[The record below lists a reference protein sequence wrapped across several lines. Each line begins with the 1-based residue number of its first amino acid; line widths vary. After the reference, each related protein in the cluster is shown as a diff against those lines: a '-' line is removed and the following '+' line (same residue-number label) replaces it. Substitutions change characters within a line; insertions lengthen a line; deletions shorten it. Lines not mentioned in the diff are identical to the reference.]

1 MKKLILAACAVLL
14 LSAGVD
20 ANAADMPWRAPIA
33 KAPPPVAPNW
43 TGLYVGGH
51 LGAGFSTKEWEV
63 TDPNI
68 VLPIHFGSDAV
79 SGFLAGAQIGVNY
92 QVDALVFGI
101 EADASWANLSGETCN
116 TGQSFHCFSKVDR
129 FGTVAG
135 RAGIATDRALVYIR
149 GGAAWVHD
157 THVMTPIVL
166 GFDTT
171 ASGSKWGWTA
181 GAGLEYALTRN
192 WSAKLEYDFM
202 DFGTSQ
208 YTFDFP
214 LASTIVATDIKQRLQ
229 TVTFG
234 LNYRFDW
241 GSGGASY

>member
-101 EADASWANLSGETCN
+101 EADASLDLLSELLLGALQIVALLQIPE
-116 TGQSFHCFSKVDR
+116 V
-129 FGTVAG
+129 GTV
-135 RAGIATDRALVYIR
+135 
-149 GGAAWVHD
+149 
-157 THVMTPIVL
+157 
-166 GFDTT
+166 
-171 ASGSKWGWTA
+171 
-181 GAGLEYALTRN
+181 
-192 WSAKLEYDFM
+192 SAQLPAM
-202 DFGTSQ
+202 
-208 YTFDFP
+208 P
-214 LASTIVATDIKQRLQ
+214 
-229 TVTFG
+229 
-234 LNYRFDW
+234 
-241 GSGGASY
+241 